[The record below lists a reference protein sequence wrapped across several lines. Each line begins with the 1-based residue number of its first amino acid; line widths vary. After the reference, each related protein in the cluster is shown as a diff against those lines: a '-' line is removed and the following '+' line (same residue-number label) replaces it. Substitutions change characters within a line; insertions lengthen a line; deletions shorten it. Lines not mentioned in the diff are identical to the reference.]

1 MSNGLKELEI
11 KRLFKE
17 YDYLLVEDEYKKVF
31 VEEHNVKFLKEI
43 NKYREKLNKPLQETQ
58 QIQEKKENNKNKVTE
73 VNRETKRKIKNI
85 YRKIVKITHPDKTD
99 SEKLFEVHT
108 KAKNYYEENNL
119 LGLYL
124 ICMDLNIKV
133 DLEDVKIEEL
143 KESID
148 KKKKYL
154 NSLEKS
160 YLWLWVN
167 AESDLEKEKIIK
179 LFIEQNS

>member
-1 MSNGLKELEI
+1 MSNELKELEI

-17 YDYLLVEDEYKKVF
+17 YDYLLVEDEYKEVF
-31 VEEHNVKFLKEI
+31 IEEHRPNFLKEI
-43 NKYREKLNKPLQETQ
+43 NKYREKLDKPIKEVSQKT
-58 QIQEKKENNKNKVTE
+58 ENNKKEVIE

-85 YRKIVKITHPDKTD
+85 YRKIVKITHPDKTN
-99 SEKLFEVHT
+99 SQKLHEIHA

-133 DLEDVKIEEL
+133 DLNELNVEEL
-143 KESID
+143 KESIN
-148 KKKKYL
+148 KKRKK
-154 NSLEKS
+154 LEELENS

-167 AESDLEKEKIIK
+167 AESNLEREKIII
-179 LFIEQNS
+179 LFIEQNI